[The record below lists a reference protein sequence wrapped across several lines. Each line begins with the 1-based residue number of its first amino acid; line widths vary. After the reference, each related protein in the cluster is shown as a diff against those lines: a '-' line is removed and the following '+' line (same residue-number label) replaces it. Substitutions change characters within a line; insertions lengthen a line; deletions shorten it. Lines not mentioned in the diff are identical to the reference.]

1 MVLILAQAPRNYISQ
16 IIALINM
23 QLLII
28 ALIFLTAC
36 NLFAV
41 YHISKKIDKIAYLQ
55 GHHNLHLVRLVY
67 HKAID
72 IEDYEAV
79 AKIKKSMPKD
89 FDYYTFF

>member
-1 MVLILAQAPRNYISQ
+1 
-16 IIALINM
+16 M
-23 QLLII
+23 QLPII

-41 YHISKKIDKIAYLQ
+41 YHISKKIDKIADLQGHHISKKIDKIADLQ

-79 AKIKKSMPKD
+79 AKIKKAMPKN